1 MKSKTASRGVIELTI
16 EINVTDAEIALIDRF
31 ATIPGVYDASL
42 ISYTGD
48 VIA

>member
-1 MKSKTASRGVIELTI
+1 M
-16 EINVTDAEIALIDRF
+16 TDAEIASSTGF
-31 ATIPGVYDASL
+31 ADIPGVYDASL